1 MKKTH
6 TALLG
11 ALLLC
16 ACEQR
21 TPAVFQQP
29 AVATV
34 QPSASVAGAPVIV
47 QQPSNDGFFTG
58 MLMGHLMS
66 GGGGNGYNSNRTVV
80 NKTVVNKTYVAPRQL
95 YSAPRSYSSY
105 SRSSSFGS
113 FRSRR

>member
-6 TALLG
+6 IALLG

-16 ACEQR
+16 ACEDH
-21 TPAVFQQP
+21 TPVVVQQP
-29 AVATV
+29 TVAAVQSPAAV
-34 QPSASVAGAPVIV
+34 QAAPVIV

-66 GGGGNGYNSNRTVV
+66 GGGGGYNSNRTVV
-80 NKTVVNKTYVAPRQL
+80 NKTVINKTYVTPRPA